1 MALIATIVAAIVSI
15 AGISLFILDSSFASH
30 TSSPNFLKG
39 ISFPSDRYLKAV
51 VSVNGFKLIADLA
64 LTEDQQIKGLAIKNH
79 VNESQG
85 MLFVFQHSSRQ
96 SFWMKDMKFPI
107 DMIWLD
113 ANGSVVYIVPN
124 LEPCPIRGDCPGYS
138 PDKDSLYVLET
149 SAGFSQRHNIRIG
162 TQIHFHLLGRS
173 TTL

>member
-1 MALIATIVAAIVSI
+1 MALIATIGAVIVSI
-15 AGISLFILDSSFASH
+15 AGISLFILGTTSANH
-30 TSSPNFLKG
+30 TSSPNFLNG
-39 ISFPSDRYLKAV
+39 ISIPYDRYLKAV

-85 MLFVFQHSSRQ
+85 MLFVFQHPSKQ

-107 DMIWLD
+107 DIIWLN
-113 ANGSVVYIVPN
+113 ANSSVVYIVPN

-138 PDKDSLYVLET
+138 PGEDSLYVLET
-149 SAGFSQRHNIRIG
+149 SAGFSQRHNIRVG
-162 TQIHFHLLGRS
+162 TQIHFHLVG
-173 TTL
+173 